1 MIFKTRKAFQE
12 AVERETS
19 ERMERIR
26 TDQRLFELE
35 EDIRKLRYRIE
46 RLEPVTDIPT
56 TTCCK
61 EATIV

>member
-46 RLEPVTDIPT
+46 RLEPVTDTP

-61 EATIV
+61 EANK

>member
-46 RLEPVTDIPT
+46 RLEPATDIPT
-56 TTCCK
+56 KTCCK